1 VGNDVPKITLQRNDR
16 LQIGVSRATDNMG
29 YAGYLED
36 LEICTDDNC
45 QHWTTVDVN
54 NTLDVNNPLVVKE
67 TRIKIKYDS
76 DKTVSDWFILDEI
89 RGFQC
94 NNRGTCM
101 DDTQHQE
108 LQTENGFNWQ
118 ATCTKSTDQMCNT
131 HDDCK
136 VSQNCKG
143 TCDGI
148 ELPKNPFWENW
159 NVQGQDGLGRLCASD
174 DECLGHQVA
183 ENVTKVILAA
193 QEAGSYTHIL
203 QAATNDGKNT
213 LPRVAAALDV
223 SPILDILTV
232 ESEDTFTRPMYAGN
246 AIATVQSS
254 DSVKVSSHS
263 WCSSRSKM
271 WTTSPLF

>member
-1 VGNDVPKITLQRNDR
+1 MFFSTN
-16 LQIGVSRATDNMG
+16 S
-29 YAGYLED
+29 
-36 LEICTDDNC
+36 
-45 QHWTTVDVN
+45 
-54 NTLDVNNPLVVKE
+54 
-67 TRIKIKYDS
+67 KYDS
-76 DKTVSDWFILDEI
+76 SSPQLNPTMIIARTALRTTLRRVSNRAASTLLVADHSGDAIGPSTLNAVSAAQQIGGDITVLVA
-89 RGFQC
+89 
-94 NNRGTCM
+94 GTAC
-101 DDTQHQE
+101 E
-108 LQTENGFNWQ
+108 GA
-118 ATCTKSTDQMCNT
+118 ATAAAQI
-131 HDDCK
+131 
-136 VSQNCKG
+136 
-143 TCDGI
+143 DGVTAV
-148 ELPKNPFWENW
+148 LH
-159 NVQGQDGLGRLCASD
+159 AD

-271 WTTSPLF
+271 LDNLSFVLTKLPFFSPFPSFLLPPLLMLFYFFNR

>member
-1 VGNDVPKITLQRNDR
+1 MINGSGGVRVTRGALSLFSKTSRRPRTVTPGIKRPQITMIIARTARATLRRVSNRAASTLLVADHSGDAIGPSTLNAVSAAQ
-16 LQIGVSRATDNMG
+16 QIGGDITVLVAGTACEGAAT
-29 YAGYLED
+29 AAAQ
-36 LEICTDDNC
+36 I
-45 QHWTTVDVN
+45 
-54 NTLDVNNPLVVKE
+54 
-67 TRIKIKYDS
+67 
-76 DKTVSDWFILDEI
+76 
-89 RGFQC
+89 
-94 NNRGTCM
+94 
-101 DDTQHQE
+101 
-108 LQTENGFNWQ
+108 
-118 ATCTKSTDQMCNT
+118 
-131 HDDCK
+131 
-136 VSQNCKG
+136 
-143 TCDGI
+143 DGVTAV
-148 ELPKNPFWENW
+148 LH
-159 NVQGQDGLGRLCASD
+159 AD

-271 WTTSPLF
+271 LDNLSFVLTNSPFPFLPFSFLFTAPLLMLFYFFNR